1 MRKSLPRLKD
11 VPRYG
16 SVAKSVRDGRGVIFV
31 LSGDPTCHEFSIG
44 KGGRKSAKA
53 RVLYKQSTKESKRT
67 IPVNREASLCI
78 DNSFQE
84 AKALLPS
91 SCHQFHDRSSAQE
104 SNEQARSYWTTRL
117 SSLVNLAS
125 DINQGMQ

>member
-44 KGGRKSAKA
+44 KGGRKSVKA
-53 RVLYKQSTKESKRT
+53 RVLYKQSTERSRRT
-67 IPVNREASLCI
+67 ISVDRKASFCTN
-78 DNSFQE
+78 NSFQE

-91 SCHQFHDRSSAQE
+91 SCNQCRDGPSTQE
-104 SNEQARSYWTTRL
+104 SHEQVGSHMTT
-117 SSLVNLAS
+117 
-125 DINQGMQ
+125 DPMGC